1 MIGFGAHS
9 QVPGLGHQVSGSGI
23 QVQVLVPVPDPKLI
37 TRTWRQK
44 PVTRDPKCFQPLTAN
59 R

>member
-1 MIGFGAHS
+1 MTFRSLVSAIGYL
-9 QVPGLGHQVSGSGI
+9 VQVSRFRCRSRSRS
-23 QVQVLVPVPDPKLI
+23 PNLI

>member
-1 MIGFGAHS
+1 MTFRSRVSAIGYLIRVFRFRCWS
-9 QVPGLGHQVSGSGI
+9 RVRTPN
-23 QVQVLVPVPDPKLI
+23 LI